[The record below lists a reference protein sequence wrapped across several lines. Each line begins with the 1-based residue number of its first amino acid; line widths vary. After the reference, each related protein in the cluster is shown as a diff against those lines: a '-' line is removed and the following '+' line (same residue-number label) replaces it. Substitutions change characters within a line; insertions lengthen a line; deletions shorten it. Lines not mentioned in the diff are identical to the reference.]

1 MVVLS
6 LDFFDIRISI
16 SSRHVMNV
24 YLTMTG
30 GIDAAAYL
38 PCFVL
43 GPMQGHETAIQLD
56 SNFWLHTADFQ
67 VLDPPAIDRA
77 H

>member
-1 MVVLS
+1 MIVLS
-6 LDFFDIRISI
+6 LDFFDIGISI
-16 SSRHVMNV
+16 SSRRIMNIC
-24 YLTMTG
+24 LTMTG
-30 GIDAAAYL
+30 GIDAAAYS

-43 GPMQGHETAIQLD
+43 GPMQGHETAIHLE